1 MSKITLP
8 NGYYA
13 VKEDWYLF
21 LYDSTNHLLAT
32 VYTLIPISNKFQI
45 MSERVCSLGGNM
57 PGPVSDSYD
66 PEFSTGA
73 RATAVREAI
82 MTQRDRF
89 TKVLGDRLLPIV
101 DIANDEFECTL
112 PPGAS
117 RRFTFTEREMRIIRF
132 ALNRAI
138 DSARATILLSSESVP
153 DDLCDSLIE
162 RAISGLKNPSE

>member
-1 MSKITLP
+1 MQWYNRQRIMIHKQLPDGRCIT
-8 NGYYA
+8 
-13 VKEDWYLF
+13 
-21 LYDSTNHLLAT
+21 
-32 VYTLIPISNKFQI
+32 TLDDGTEIK
-45 MSERVCSLGGNM
+45 M

-66 PEFSTGA
+66 PEFSTGS

-82 MTQRDRF
+82 MTQRDKF
-89 TKVLGDRLLPIV
+89 TKVLGDKLLPIV

-138 DSARATILLSSESVP
+138 DSI
-153 DDLCDSLIE
+153 
-162 RAISGLKNPSE
+162 